1 MTVTIYHNP
10 QCSNSRRALEVIRQ
24 SGIEPVIVEYLK
36 TPLTADQLG
45 ALVARMGVPLLIG
58 LFMIFRHEVRP
69 FTDGQIDL
77 MRGFAAQ
84 AVIAMEN
91 ARLLGELRE
100 SLDQQTATAEILRVI
115 SIVTSG

>member
-45 ALVARMGVPLLIG
+45 ALVARMGVPVHTLVRFKEAAAAEAGIDAASPDAALLAAMAKFPVLINRPIVVTDKGAG
-58 LFMIFRHEVRP
+58 LCRP
-69 FTDGQIDL
+69 GDL
-77 MRGFAAQ
+77 
-84 AVIAMEN
+84 VKN
-91 ARLLGELRE
+91 LL
-100 SLDQQTATAEILRVI
+100 
-115 SIVTSG
+115 